1 MERGKVSKVENVLLI
16 AAVGIAAVLLVFVIY
31 TIQFLSHNLLDAL
44 APSGQGAPAA
54 SFNIA
59 GAQALGL

>member
-1 MERGKVSKVENVLLI
+1 MLLI

>member
-1 MERGKVSKVENVLLI
+1 MERGKVNKVENALL
-16 AAVGIAAVLLVFVIY
+16 ASAVGITVILLVFVIY

-59 GAQALGL
+59 GAQGLGL